1 MFFHGLFLL
10 LSIFVAHDEA
20 AKPPFTIE
28 FLNFSCALRDPNWVL
43 QLDCKLHR
51 KRIYPSISVA
61 FKLAKQVN
69 EFNLLYHLQLVKKD
83 NSKKTVGRLKLD
95 GCKFLESFY
104 SNNMVGKFFKRIQS
118 VSNLPK
124 KCPIPGNKLLEIRNY
139 TVLPEEYPPFAPAA
153 TFHMTLQI
161 ERNGN
166 IVADIINEGSIS
178 Y

>member
-1 MFFHGLFLL
+1 
-10 LSIFVAHDEA
+10 
-20 AKPPFTIE
+20 FTIE

-61 FKLAKQVN
+61 FKLAKQIN
-69 EFNLLYHLQLVKKD
+69 EYNLLYHLQFVKKD
-83 NSKKTVGRLKLD
+83 NSKKSVGRLKLD

-124 KCPIPGNKLLEIRNY
+124 KCPIPGVSYSHLSDSNYFIINDIFQNKLLEIRNY

-153 TFHMTLQI
+153 TFHLTLQI
-161 ERNGN
+161 ERGGA
-166 IVADIINEGSIS
+166 IIADIINEGSIS